1 MNHAMGS
8 GKLTDADRTQIE
20 VLAEKGLS
28 SGQIAQRLRRHQST
42 VQWFMYRNGL
52 VAPKPLPEGRR
63 LTYTRN
69 GRTVTRYSQEE
80 DAFIQALRLQGFNI
94 PKIAELSSKRF
105 NIDRKHHSVR
115 CRLIMLAAREDAT

>member
-8 GKLTDADRTQIE
+8 GRLTDTDHARIE
-20 VLAEKGLS
+20 ELAEKGLS

-52 VAPKPLPEGRR
+52 VAPKPMPEGRQV
-63 LTYTRN
+63 TYMRN
-69 GRTVTRYSQEE
+69 GRTVTRYTQEE
-80 DAFIQALRLQGFNI
+80 DAFIQALRLQGLDI
-94 PKIAELSSKRF
+94 AEIAELSSKRF

-115 CRLIMLAAREDAT
+115 CRLIMLGAREDEA

>member
-1 MNHAMGS
+1 MGS
-8 GKLTDADRTQIE
+8 GRLTESDRARIE
-20 VLAEKGLS
+20 EFAEKGLS

-52 VAPKPLPEGRR
+52 CAPKPLPEGRQ

-80 DAFIQALRLQGFNI
+80 DAFIQALRLQGLSMD
-94 PKIAELSSKRF
+94 KIAELSSKRF

-115 CRLIMLAAREDAT
+115 CRLIMLGAREDEV